1 MKHTNA
7 ETHNIS
13 NYEGHWEGD
22 KIDQFWGLLFNE
34 KGRLKKIL
42 DNVIERKRATS
53 KKYYVILYDEK
64 KGGVKKSEN
73 AFSVETQK

>member
-34 KGRLKKIL
+34 KGPTILAWVDKKPPHPIRAMP
-42 DNVIERKRATS
+42 ERKCLLGGLS
-53 KKYYVILYDEK
+53 KDIIDFGHGPLD
-64 KGGVKKSEN
+64 
-73 AFSVETQK
+73 F